1 MKEYF
6 ADMHADP
13 LAVAV
18 TEEQGGDW
26 STSWAD
32 LMMVMFV
39 LFTVLFVYASSK
51 TDLKVLFSP
60 ETAGRAMDTSSI
72 DPLLGLIGNLS
83 GLAESG
89 NAVKG
94 PVGYAGEMV
103 YKARDNAVTVMREGD
118 ALRITMRGDVF
129 FLPGG
134 ESLQPGAD
142 DYLDEIGDIIRRT
155 PGNAMVVGYAD
166 PSEAEGADSFGLS
179 ARRAEAIASQL
190 MKRYGM
196 EPWRI
201 AVTGR
206 GAFAPDVPGNMESSA
221 ELNRRVEVIVMTR

>member
-6 ADMHADP
+6 SDIHTDP
-13 LAVAV
+13 LTVATV
-18 TEEQGGDW
+18 EEQGGDW
-26 STSWAD
+26 ATSWAD

-39 LFTVLFVYASSK
+39 LFTVLFVYAGSK
-51 TDLKVLFSP
+51 SDLKVLFSP
-60 ETAGRAMDTSSI
+60 ETAGRAMETSSI

-89 NAVKG
+89 NVVRG
-94 PVGYAGEMV
+94 PVGYSGEVV
-103 YKARDNAVTVMREGD
+103 YKANDNAVTVIREGD

-129 FLPGG
+129 FLPGN
-134 ESLQPGAD
+134 ETLQPTAD
-142 DYLDEIGDIIRRT
+142 DYLDEIGDIIRRS

-166 PSEAEGADSFGLS
+166 PSEVDGVASFGLS
-179 ARRAEAIASQL
+179 ARRAEQVAAHL

-206 GAFAPDVPGNMESSA
+206 GAYAPDVPGNMEQSA
-221 ELNRRVEVIVMTR
+221 ELNRRVEVILMTR